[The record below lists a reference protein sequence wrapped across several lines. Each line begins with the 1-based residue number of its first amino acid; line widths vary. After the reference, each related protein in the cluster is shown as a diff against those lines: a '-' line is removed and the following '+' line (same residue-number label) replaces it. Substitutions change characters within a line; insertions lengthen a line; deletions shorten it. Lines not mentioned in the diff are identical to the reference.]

1 MNATL
6 PNAPRALAATAAAFV
21 LALIIALLAPAAIEA
36 VQEHLGDR
44 PISTPTSSRTVVA
57 PAPTWAQ
64 APLASPIEA
73 LREIP
78 R

>member
-6 PNAPRALAATAAAFV
+6 PHAPRALAAAAAAFV
-21 LALIIALLAPAAIEA
+21 LALVFALLAPAAIEG

-44 PISTPTSSRTVVA
+44 ATSAPASARTVVA

-64 APLASPIEA
+64 APLASPVEA
-73 LREIP
+73 LRETS

>member
-6 PNAPRALAATAAAFV
+6 PHAPRALAATAAAFV
-21 LALIIALLAPAAIEA
+21 LALVIALLAPAAIEA

-44 PISTPTSSRTVVA
+44 SLSTPASSQTVAV

-73 LREIP
+73 LREAP